1 MKSGV
6 INLETYVQS
15 FKDPQ
20 IFESYKK
27 INLINDIKESECTDI
42 YTLSNELIRVSKFN
56 KKKLFGFHFD
66 VSIEIAFREQFDL
79 LRFSERAI
87 LNIEL
92 KSQFTSLTEITDQ
105 LIRHNYL
112 LGCIPGDKKIL
123 LYTFISSEKKVY
135 TLKGETIVETTL
147 DELINS
153 IPDDYYEENP
163 LLNLKSE
170 DFIISPYSDIDRF
183 LNTRYFLNS
192 EQKRI
197 VEEETSCS
205 SNYHVMIKGGA
216 GTGKSLVLFELA
228 KKLSDKEKSVL
239 LIFCSKLDNWSTING
254 KLSFDFKD
262 IRQINF
268 SDISSLKYD
277 YILLD
282 ESQRLKPQ
290 QFKDLFKLSSTL
302 IFAVDKAQTL
312 KPEESYLNVE
322 GKLDAVCSD
331 NKKYNLKD
339 RVRSDVSLST
349 FIQKLFDKSKS
360 GLQPTEFPK
369 VNSIYFDNKEE
380 AKAFIYNLINLENY
394 ISIEVP
400 QYKTVQTG
408 TIKNKKIFPFS
419 LDGFTVIG
427 REYDNVL
434 IPIDSRILYKD
445 NKLIFNH
452 NENYFP
458 YLATN
463 GLFQAITRVKKNL
476 LFVVID
482 NINIYK
488 EIQKLICWKND
499 KNYIYISS
507 RLKHLRQTLSV
518 NKKDI
523 SRACKCSIE
532 TYENIENTGIFPNNK
547 MLQRLSNF
555 YNINSEFLL
564 GEPTQLS
571 YTNFDILYQNKI
583 KGKSKAEIESLNQQ
597 LVSFIQMNSF

>member
-15 FKDPQ
+15 FKNPQ
-20 IFESYKK
+20 IFESYKM
-27 INLINDIKESECTDI
+27 INRINNIKESECNDI
-42 YTLSNELIRVSKFN
+42 YILSNELLSISKLN
-56 KKKLFGFHFD
+56 KRKLFGFHFD
-66 VSIEIAFREQFDL
+66 VSVEIAFREQFDL

-87 LNIEL
+87 VNIEL
-92 KSQFTSLTEITDQ
+92 KSQFTSLTEIADQ

-112 LGCIPGDKKIL
+112 LGCIPGDNKIL

-135 TLKGETIVETTL
+135 TLKGKRVVETTL
-147 DELINS
+147 NELFDS

-163 LLNLKSE
+163 LVNLKSE

-192 EQKRI
+192 EQKKI
-197 VEEETSCS
+197 VEEEASGS
-205 SNYHVMIKGGA
+205 SNNHVMIKGGA

-228 KKLSDKEKSVL
+228 KKLSGKGKSVL
-239 LIFCSKLDNWSTING
+239 VIFCSKLDNWSTING
-254 KLSFDFKD
+254 KLNFDFKD
-262 IRQINF
+262 IRQIDF
-268 SDISSLKYD
+268 ADICSLNYD

-282 ESQRLKPQ
+282 ESQRLRPQ
-290 QFKDLFKLSSTL
+290 QFNDLFKSSSTL

-322 GKLDAVCSD
+322 GKLDAAFSD

-339 RVRSDVSLST
+339 RVRTDVSLST
-349 FIQKLFDKSKS
+349 FIQKLFDKSKT

-369 VNSIYFDNKEE
+369 VNSIYFDSREE
-380 AKAFIYNLINLENY
+380 ARTFITNLIDLENY

-408 TIKNKKIFPFS
+408 TIKNKKIYPFS

-434 IPIDSRILYKD
+434 LPIDSRILYEN

-452 NENYFP
+452 SENYFP

-463 GLFQAITRVKKNL
+463 GFFQAITRVKKNL

-482 NINIYK
+482 NIDVYK

-499 KNYIYISS
+499 KNHIYISN
-507 RLKHLRQTLSV
+507 RLKQLRQMLSV
-518 NKKDI
+518 NKVDI

-532 TYENIENTGIFPNNK
+532 TYENIESTGIFPNNK
-547 MLQRLSNF
+547 MLQRLSKF
-555 YNINSEFLL
+555 YNINTEFLL

-571 YTNFDILYQNKI
+571 YTNFDILYQYKI
-583 KGKSKAEIESLNQQ
+583 KGKSKAEIDDINQQ
-597 LVSFIQMNSF
+597 LDNFIQTKVF